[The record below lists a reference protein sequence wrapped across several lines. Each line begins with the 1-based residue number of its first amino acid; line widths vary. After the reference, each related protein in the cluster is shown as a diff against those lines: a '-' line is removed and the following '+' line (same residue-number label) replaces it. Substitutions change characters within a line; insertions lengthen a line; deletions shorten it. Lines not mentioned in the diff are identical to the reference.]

1 MEDVIQTGG
10 NVVIGA
16 AAVLL
21 APLVISGL
29 ARFSRPLAKTT
40 LKGGLIAW
48 ERIKE
53 LSAETK
59 EDFEDL
65 SAEVKADMRE
75 AVAATGTKEKE
86 VPKTAAKTSSSAKKG
101 TAAENSAARE
111 KPAAKTSPS
120 RKTQAKTASVQ
131 SDQGRTGEKKESRPP
146 EARVPEK
153 AESKGDSNSE
163 SNQAHAAENMTAE
176 KKPTDANAANQG
188 STETKTDQAATGPPP
203 SSPKSP
209 MTGDSTPSIDSSKRE
224 GN

>member
-1 MEDVIQTGG
+1 MKMEDVIQTGG

-29 ARFSRPLAKTT
+29 ARFTRPLAKTT

-65 SAEVKADMRE
+65 SAEVQAE
-75 AVAATGTKEKE
+75 ISGAAAASGSKEKQA
-86 VPKTAAKTSSSAKKG
+86 PKAAAKTSSGSEKGAAAKK
-101 TAAENSAARE
+101 TAATQ
-111 KPAAKTSPS
+111 KTAAKRSPS
-120 RKTQAKTASVQ
+120 KKTQAKTASAE
-131 SDQGRTGEKKESRPP
+131 SAPEKSAEKEEP
-146 EARVPEK
+146 ETKKASLPKQK
-153 AESKGDSNSE
+153 AESDK
-163 SNQAHAAENMTAE
+163 AAE
-176 KKPTDANAANQG
+176 KKATADEKQPEANAAKEASSDATAGNAPEDSQENQ
-188 STETKTDQAATGPPP
+188 
-203 SSPKSP
+203 
-209 MTGDSTPSIDSSKRE
+209 MTGDSTPPADSSKKE